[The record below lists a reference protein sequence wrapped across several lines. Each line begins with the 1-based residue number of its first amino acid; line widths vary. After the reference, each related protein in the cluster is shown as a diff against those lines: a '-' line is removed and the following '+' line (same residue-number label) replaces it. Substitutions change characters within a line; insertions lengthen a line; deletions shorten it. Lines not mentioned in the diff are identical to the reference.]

1 MKKRKFIFT
10 GVIALVLAFAFIACG
25 QDKNC
30 NNKYQATDYSV
41 SDNDKMEWQMG
52 WYPKEEKQHY
62 SAWFGNVGATHGK
75 DYLFP
80 CFSKKSLDVNTTMKY
95 HAVAQEW

>member
-1 MKKRKFIFT
+1 
-10 GVIALVLAFAFIACG
+10 
-25 QDKNC
+25 
-30 NNKYQATDYSV
+30 
-41 SDNDKMEWQMG
+41 MEWQMG

-80 CFSKKSLDVNTTMKY
+80 CFSKKSLDVKTAMND